1 MGIILEDINRHNLY
15 ITENTD
21 FTYQE
26 STMVSNS
33 GKSTIDLTLT
43 RGLKNVKVA
52 NGYGE
57 FNLIGYGK
65 FIH

>member
-52 NGYGE
+52 KGYGE

>member
-1 MGIILEDINRHNLY
+1 MGLILEDINRHSLY

-21 FTYQE
+21 FTYQQ

-43 RGLKNVKVA
+43 RGLKNVKVV